1 MNSQC
6 GPVYGTIPPLD
17 PSDVVVHVGSD
28 RLGAGGLLQKSE
40 LPTQKQRETT
50 VGIFLIS
57 AAVAALM
64 VLMSGA
70 DTELEEASS
79 SESSKSSTLATES
92 AAGDESCVLSG
103 FGDTPLGAV
112 LLFIVFPMTFCCCC
126 GGSSYAGACWASFKA
141 TAGTLVV
148 ATGPPPCLAFMTQFT
163 ASMAPVYS
171 AALASGG
178 FVGMLLGRFVQCSS
192 A

>member
-1 MNSQC
+1 
-6 GPVYGTIPPLD
+6 
-17 PSDVVVHVGSD
+17 
-28 RLGAGGLLQKSE
+28 
-40 LPTQKQRETT
+40 
-50 VGIFLIS
+50 
-57 AAVAALM
+57 
-64 VLMSGA
+64 
-70 DTELEEASS
+70 
-79 SESSKSSTLATES
+79 
-92 AAGDESCVLSG
+92 
-103 FGDTPLGAV
+103 
-112 LLFIVFPMTFCCCC
+112 MTFCCCC